1 MSAYRGSVRRVWR
14 GALVAAVATV
24 SIGVAIHAPHASAAD
39 KPGAAVDASGK
50 LRVPDGYRTTYNFL
64 GTWAVAKDQGAGS
77 EELHVVYASPG
88 TIDAYRKNGSFPDG
102 TVLVK
107 EVYVAATEPMTTG
120 TVSHSEKLRGW
131 FVMVRDAKGRY
142 PQGDTWGDGWG
153 WAWFDDGKPTVA
165 SRNLPMKSGVPMPT
179 FNYKQNCLA
188 CHTPAK
194 ATEWIF
200 TQGYPPLKK

>member
-1 MSAYRGSVRRVWR
+1 MRASRHSFVRHLCGAMS
-14 GALVAAVATV
+14 LAAAMFVT
-24 SIGVAIHAPHASAAD
+24 SLSAAD
-39 KPGAAVDASGK
+39 RPKPSVAVDASGN
-50 LRVPDGYRTTYNFL
+50 LRVPDAYRTTYNYL

-88 TIDAYRKNGSFPDG
+88 TIDAYRKSGSFPDG

-107 EVYVAATEPMTTG
+107 EVYMAATEPMTTG

-131 FVMVRDAKGRY
+131 FVMVRDSKGRY

-179 FNYKQNCLA
+179 SNYKQNCLA

-194 ATEWIF
+194 ATEWIYI
-200 TQGYPPLKK
+200 QGYPALKK